1 MLIAFSF
8 QYFRCKVTNKR
19 AKCKRKTCFSFQFRV
34 VVTYLK
40 YDKESRIANLIRII
54 KYNPFIFAL
63 LPFHFQFC
71 SRNYVNPPYE
81 SRHDICL
88 ILHGI
93 LHHILE

>member
-40 YDKESRIANLIRII
+40 LRINERSAKGKRVFFSIPSGSNLSKVTNKRAELQI
-54 KYNPFIFAL
+54 
-63 LPFHFQFC
+63 
-71 SRNYVNPPYE
+71 
-81 SRHDICL
+81 
-88 ILHGI
+88 
-93 LHHILE
+93 